1 MTVGQLVD
9 YVIAYN
15 QRQKAAE
22 KQLEE
27 KERKGN
33 RRKAT
38 QRDIDAFFG

>member
-22 KQLEE
+22 KQAELE
-27 KERKGN
+27 ERKGK